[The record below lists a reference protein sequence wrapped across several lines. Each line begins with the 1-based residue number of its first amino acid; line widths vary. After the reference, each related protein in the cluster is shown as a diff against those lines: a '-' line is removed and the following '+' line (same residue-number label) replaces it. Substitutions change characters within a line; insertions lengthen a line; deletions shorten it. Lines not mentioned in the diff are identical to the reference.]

1 MQTPATDVPKAQK
14 PVLLI
19 PGHDDATLNTNSCLY
34 KTFGAA
40 ACISYNPGDLAQFPE
55 TCPDTAIVHSFG
67 YFAFL
72 VARAAGRLRDVTRLI
87 VIDGWFPHDKQWGSV
102 TCAVDVPAGVACTF
116 FFPTFGDRSEYAL
129 EAVVRQAMVTRRD
142 ITVVRGICVAE
153 MDENRV
159 QVDLSFDSSTK
170 TIEVVPHQGW
180 SAARVREELCAI
192 LLGESA
198 LL

>member
-1 MQTPATDVPKAQK
+1 M
-14 PVLLI
+14 
-19 PGHDDATLNTNSCLY
+19 
-34 KTFGAA
+34 
-40 ACISYNPGDLAQFPE
+40 
-55 TCPDTAIVHSFG
+55 HSFG

-142 ITVVRGICVAE
+142 ITVVRRNLRRRDGREQSASGPLFRFIH
-153 MDENRV
+153 ENDR
-159 QVDLSFDSSTK
+159 
-170 TIEVVPHQGW
+170 GG
-180 SAARVREELCAI
+180 AAPGLVRR
-192 LLGESA
+192 
-198 LL
+198 